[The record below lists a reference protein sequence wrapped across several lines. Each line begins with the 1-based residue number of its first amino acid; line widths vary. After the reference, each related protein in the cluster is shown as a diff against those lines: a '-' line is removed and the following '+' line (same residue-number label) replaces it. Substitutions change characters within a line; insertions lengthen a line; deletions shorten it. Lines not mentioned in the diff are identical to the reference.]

1 LKFISLIPKIAFSVA
16 FVLPAIS
23 LQAQQTDEPAT
34 PPAQQPAPADQ
45 SKPTAGQ
52 AKAAAKQAADAA
64 KQAHDAANQAKSA
77 ANKAKSAAKTSKTPE
92 DKAAA
97 QQATAAAKQASDA
110 AKQAAAAAKQVDPS
124 TKCTEDS
131 YCDDDLHDLSG
142 VFQAVGG
149 YEQAWSSSQAGSSNA
164 FIKVYGRHMFNADNS
179 ELEGGLGIW
188 YSVRLLSAPQAS
200 DTYNVTSVFTNP
212 SGQLKSQTFPSVGSA
227 VDFDLGGQFHI
238 QDINKGQTSFFF
250 IGGGGAT
257 TPAQANTLI
266 EAFKVPDYGTVE
278 CSTLRTR
285 FMSQFASDN
294 IGITGTKDCLDNN
307 NSKTPVNV
315 TTLAFSN
322 QDRSNFFGKYYAGF
336 RVLDRFPSKDPTTTP
351 ACTPDAK
358 DSSGNSTGNPCAR
371 GIVDFTL
378 GQDSSVTGGFFRH
391 VLFKLDAIHPMPI
404 KNLEYLY
411 LFGSISIRFAKNVNY
426 SPLILTSI
434 PASSLTGTGASAL
447 PNPSAVVLPLRQ
459 PDRDFYRIGAG
470 ISINQIFTA
479 LANK

>member
-1 LKFISLIPKIAFSVA
+1 MKFISSIAKIAFSVA
-16 FVLPAIS
+16 IVLPAIS
-23 LQAQQTDEPAT
+23 LRAQQTEEPAI

-45 SKPTAGQ
+45 SKPNAAQ
-52 AKAAAKQAADAA
+52 AKAAAKKAADAA
-64 KQAHDAANQAKSA
+64 KQAHDAANRAKTAAQQAKT
-77 ANKAKSAAKTSKTPE
+77 AAKKSKTPADQAAA

-97 QQATAAAKQASDA
+97 DAKQAGDE
-110 AKQAAAAAKQVDPS
+110 AKQANAAATDAGSS
-124 TKCTEDS
+124 TNCDGVS
-131 YCDDDLHDLSG
+131 YCDDDMKDLTG

-149 YEQAWSSSQAGSSNA
+149 YEQGWSSSQAGSSNA

-179 ELEGGLGIW
+179 ELEGVLGVW

-227 VDFDLGGQFHI
+227 VDFDIGGQIHI
-238 QDINKGQTSFFF
+238 QNINNGQTSFFF

-266 EAFKVPDYGTVE
+266 EAFTVPAYGTVE
-278 CSTLRTR
+278 CSTLRMR
-285 FMSQFASDN
+285 FMSQFANDN
-294 IGITGTKDCLDNN
+294 IGITGTDCLDNN
-307 NSKTPVNV
+307 NSAKPVKV
-315 TTLAFSN
+315 ATLAFSN

-336 RVLDRFPSKDPTTTP
+336 RILDRFPSKAQAPASP
-351 ACTPDAK
+351 ACTATSS
-358 DSSGNSTGNPCAR
+358 SSGNTTANPCAR
-371 GIVDFTL
+371 GFVDFTL
-378 GQDSSVTGGFFRH
+378 GQDSSITGGFLRH
-391 VLFKLDAIHPMPI
+391 VIFKIDSIHPMPI

-411 LFGSISIRFAKNVNY
+411 LFGSISVRLAKNVDY
-426 SPLILTSI
+426 SPLILTSVS
-434 PASSLTGTGASAL
+434 ASSLTDL
-447 PNPSAVVLPLRQ
+447 PNISSVVLPLRQ